1 MSGPGSFA
9 FPTTG
14 DSSLSFSEAMVSAAI
29 HDVVRT
35 RAPFAGA
42 SSAEGAGACF
52 EAVEQAVSALGRDA
66 GLVLIFPT
74 GLSDPRDA
82 LAQAHAAAGEVQV
95 AGMTGTGAIAAG
107 GAIANGCSALA
118 FAASVPVGVGVG
130 GSGAPRAAGRA
141 AAEGALARVEPRSG
155 HTVLLL
161 FVDSESGDQA
171 EIVAGAYEVAGAQIP
186 LAGGAAGGITRAQFA
201 DGRAMAKS
209 VVAVAIVAGAPVG
222 VGVAHGCVPRGTPSI
237 VTRASGQT
245 VLQLDGRPAETVYL
259 EKLGEDAHLSDADFE
274 AVAMVH
280 PLAEPTLSGD
290 VHLRYVRTRAP
301 GGGLVCATSIEPNAA
316 VDICDHVPEA
326 IVTSARAAVDDAIEP
341 LPRAA
346 EAALL
351 FDCAARSARFGNP
364 LAAREL
370 ESITSAFGAHP
381 PCLAGVYTRGE
392 IGRARGAKG
401 DRNYAVVV
409 VAFGSE
415 A

>member
-1 MSGPGSFA
+1 
-9 FPTTG
+9 
-14 DSSLSFSEAMVSAAI
+14 MVSAAT

-42 SSAEGAGACF
+42 SSAEGARACF
-52 EAVEQAVSALGRDA
+52 EAVKQAVSALGRDA

-74 GLSDPRDA
+74 GVADPRDA
-82 LAQAHAAAGEVQV
+82 LAQAQAAAGEAQV
-95 AGMTGTGAIAAG
+95 AGMTGSGAITAG

-118 FAASVPVGVGVG
+118 FAESVPVGVGVD
-130 GSGAPRAAGRA
+130 GAGEPRAAGRA
-141 AAEGALARVEPRSG
+141 AAEDALARVEPRAG

-171 EIVAGAYEVAGAQIP
+171 EIVAGAYDVAGAQIP
-186 LAGGAAGGITRAQFA
+186 LAGGAAGGTTRAQFA

-222 VGVAHGCVPRGTPSI
+222 VGIAHGCVPRGTPSI
-237 VTRASGQT
+237 VTRSSAQT

-259 EKLGEDAHLSDADFE
+259 EKLGVDDVHLSDADFE

-280 PLAEPTLSGD
+280 PLAEPKLSGD
-290 VHLRYVRTRAP
+290 VHPRHVRTRAP

-316 VDICDHVPEA
+316 VDICDHVAEA
-326 IVTSARAAVDDAIEP
+326 IVTSARAAVDDAVEP
-341 LPRAA
+341 LPRGA

-351 FDCAARSARFGNP
+351 FDCAARGAQFGNP
-364 LAAREL
+364 LAAREI

-392 IGRARGAKG
+392 IGRSRGAKG

>member
-1 MSGPGSFA
+1 
-9 FPTTG
+9 
-14 DSSLSFSEAMVSAAI
+14 MVSAAT

-35 RAPFAGA
+35 RAPYAGA
-42 SSAEGAGACF
+42 SSAEGTRACYD
-52 EAVEQAVSALGRDA
+52 AVRQAVRALGRDA

-74 GLSDPRDA
+74 GVADPRDA
-82 LAQAHAAAGEVQV
+82 LEQAQAAAGVAQV
-95 AGMTGTGAIAAG
+95 AGMTGTGAITAG
-107 GAIANGCSALA
+107 GAIANGCSALV
-118 FAASVPVGVGVG
+118 FAESVPVGVGVG
-130 GSGAPRAAGRA
+130 AAPEPRAAGRA
-141 AAEGALARVEPRSG
+141 AAEGALARVDPKAG
-155 HTVLLL
+155 QTVLLL

-171 EIVAGAYEVAGAQIP
+171 EIVAGAYDVAGARIP
-186 LAGGAAGGITRAQFA
+186 LAGGAAGGTASAQFA

-222 VGVAHGCVPRGTPSI
+222 VGIAHGCVPRGTPSI
-237 VTRASGQT
+237 VTRSSGRT

-259 EKLGEDAHLSDADFE
+259 EKLGLGDAQLSDSDFD

-280 PLAEPTLSGD
+280 PLAEPKLSGD
-290 VHLRYVRTRAP
+290 VHPRYVRTRAP

-326 IVTSARAAVDDAIEP
+326 IVTSARTAVDDAVGQ

-351 FDCAARSARFGNP
+351 FDCAARGAQFGNP
-364 LAAREL
+364 LAAREI

>member
-1 MSGPGSFA
+1 MA
-9 FPTTG
+9 
-14 DSSLSFSEAMVSAAI
+14 SAAT

-35 RAPFAGA
+35 RAPYAGA
-42 SSAEGAGACF
+42 SSAEGTRACYD
-52 EAVEQAVSALGRDA
+52 AVTQAVRALGRDA

-74 GLSDPRDA
+74 GVADPRDA
-82 LAQAHAAAGEVQV
+82 LAQAQAAAGVAQV
-95 AGMTGTGAIAAG
+95 AGMTGTGAITAG
-107 GAIANGCSALA
+107 GAIANGCSALV
-118 FAASVPVGVGVG
+118 FADSVPVGVGVG
-130 GSGAPRAAGRA
+130 AAREPRSAGRA
-141 AAEGALARVEPRSG
+141 AAEDALARVDPKAG
-155 HTVLLL
+155 QTVLLL

-171 EIVAGAYEVAGAQIP
+171 EIVAGAYDVAGARIP
-186 LAGGAAGGITRAQFA
+186 LAGGAAGGTASAQFA
-201 DGRAMAKS
+201 DGKAMAKS

-222 VGVAHGCVPRGTPSI
+222 VGIAHGCVPRGTPSI
-237 VTRASGQT
+237 VTRSSGET

-259 EKLGEDAHLSDADFE
+259 EKLGLGDAHLSDSDFD

-280 PLAEPTLSGD
+280 PLAEPKLSGD
-290 VHLRYVRTRAP
+290 VHPRYVRTRAP

-326 IVTSARAAVDDAIEP
+326 IVTSARTAVDDAVGQ

-351 FDCAARSARFGNP
+351 FDCAARGAQFGNP
-364 LAAREL
+364 LAAREI